1 MIAHRAVI
9 ALWSLAPVGP
19 GRDRDD
25 PKPGPPGVQSLVCGV
40 DRDDRRRL
48 PLKTNTL
55 TAWRDTR
62 VVEPRGG
69 RACAARAL
77 VITDVMPL
85 RVALAISGTEPD
97 PAISG
102 VALQAAIF
110 AAARLFGDSCCS
122 PWAGRCF
129 RASRSSAR
137 HPWVRRGSEGPQ
149 FPHAE
154 SGRPM
159 CRGRVRGLARAR
171 LADRGRERATCLT
184 AVFGDDLVALLLV
197 FRSTISGTPAADGVA
212 MAEAESDI
220 TGAMKRARCIQSP
233 LETHESES
241 QQSRSCSWTRRSA
254 WRAPGGARRRWPHH
268 RTGTKVRLERDC
280 QARPGCRP
288 ILSP

>member
-1 MIAHRAVI
+1 MDSCWTLARDTGGAAMTVPTL
-9 ALWSLAPVGP
+9 ALHPLVDTNEGSNAWWSLGAAQGTRGRALDPHRRGGMICAPR
-19 GRDRDD
+19 RDR
-25 PKPGPPGVQSLVCGV
+25 PLVACRGRPRSRSGRSQPGPAGRSVPRCGV

-48 PLKTNTL
+48 PLKANTL

-69 RACAARAL
+69 RACAARTL

-85 RVALAISGTEPD
+85 RAALAISGTGPD

-159 CRGRVRGLARAR
+159 CRGRVRGLARA
-171 LADRGRERATCLT
+171 
-184 AVFGDDLVALLLV
+184 
-197 FRSTISGTPAADGVA
+197 
-212 MAEAESDI
+212 
-220 TGAMKRARCIQSP
+220 
-233 LETHESES
+233 
-241 QQSRSCSWTRRSA
+241 A
-254 WRAPGGARRRWPHH
+254 WR
-268 RTGTKVRLERDC
+268 TGDASGRH
-280 QARPGCRP
+280 A
-288 ILSP
+288 